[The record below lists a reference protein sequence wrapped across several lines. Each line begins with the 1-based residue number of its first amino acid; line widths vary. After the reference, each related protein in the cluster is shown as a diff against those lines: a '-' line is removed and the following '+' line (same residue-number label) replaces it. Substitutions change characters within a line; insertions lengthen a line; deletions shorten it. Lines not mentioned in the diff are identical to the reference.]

1 MDKNS
6 IIREWFYRLPKGYAN
21 SPYSKE
27 EMNVLH
33 EILEENGLNGSIFV
47 NEGTCG
53 YGKDGKLGS
62 EPAGPHL
69 VDEVDQLDQAFHDA
83 KPIEEAPE
91 DPKSNKFFPFEYLQN
106 GDEVGRWKGKTNP
119 ELVEALTKAKK
130 IKDWDKFINALPSIK
145 SVDKVKDEIYD
156 LNGQEIKDFVKGL
169 SSISSVDELRKE
181 TPDKTSGIE
190 KIIFDMEPAG
200 VGRGELWLAWKIAG
214 DVQIQGGSESF
225 DVEMNLVG
233 IAGKRYEVKAYHSKA
248 NTSKPFRLGTH
259 GILGRFEFWKN
270 IFESAVLIEKLKQ
283 FVSDEDEG
291 MAELGTMIAYHNKTN
306 LKLAVS
312 KGEIGQ
318 TRIEKLLDYYDAA
331 NKYATKI
338 DKPNTYDIV
347 QIKSSLPGNP
357 SKYYSI
363 DPSKLEDVL
372 GGKVKISTDN
382 EIDDDMAKMRLT
394 QRLLADPYVN
404 NPQQLTDDI
413 NAAIQT
419 VTDEYGKEMGAGFL
433 VFRQDGINFSEKAE
447 LKKVENLRTD
457 LSEPNNVLTLSMG
470 RMYVKELTED
480 GE

>member
-1 MDKNS
+1 MDKES
-6 IIREWFYRLPKGYAN
+6 IIQEWFYRLPRGYAEV
-21 SPYSKE
+21 PYTKE
-27 EMNVLH
+27 EMAMLH
-33 EILEENGLNGSIFV
+33 EILEENGLNGSVFV
-47 NEGTCG
+47 NEI
-53 YGKDGKLGS
+53 
-62 EPAGPHL
+62 
-69 VDEVDQLDQAFHDA
+69 DQLDQAFLDA
-83 KPIEEAPE
+83 KPVKDLEEGE
-91 DPKSNKFFPFEYLQN
+91 ESEVVTRSNKFFPFEYLQN
-106 GDEVGRWKGKTNP
+106 GDTEGRFKGKTNND
-119 ELVEALTKAKK
+119 LVEALTKANKVE
-130 IKDWDKFINALPSIK
+130 DWDKFINALPSIK
-145 SVDKVKDEIYD
+145 SVDKVKDEVYD
-156 LNGQEIKDFVKGL
+156 MHGQEIKDFVGGL
-169 SSISSVDELRKE
+169 SSISSVGELKKE

-233 IAGKRYEVKAYHSKA
+233 IAGKRYEVKAYHSKT
-248 NTSKPFRLGTH
+248 NTKKPFRLGTH

-270 IFESAVLIEKLKQ
+270 LFESAVLIEKLKQ
-283 FVSDEDEG
+283 FVSDDDEG
-291 MAELGTMIAYHNKTN
+291 MAELGNMIAYHNKTK
-306 LKLAVS
+306 LKLAIS
-312 KGEIGQ
+312 KGEIGA
-318 TRIEKLLDYYDAA
+318 TRLEKVLDYYDAA

-372 GGKVKISTDN
+372 GGKVIISKDN
-382 EIDDDMAKMRLT
+382 ELDDDTHKTRLT
-394 QRLLADPYVN
+394 QQLLADPYVN
-404 NPQQLTDDI
+404 NPQKLTDDI

-433 VFRQDGINFSEKAE
+433 VFREDGIKFSEKAE

-457 LSEPNNVLTLSMG
+457 LSEPKNIITLSMG
-470 RMYVKELTED
+470 RLYVKELTEE